1 MQEPQEPQQWQRR
14 WAKVL
19 KTTSLN
25 HKSQATP
32 FQVSVFTATSEVAR
46 YLILK
51 SLEGKVLGWR

>member
-25 HKSQATP
+25 LKSQATP
-32 FQVSVFTATSEVAR
+32 FQISVFTAISEVAR
-46 YLILK
+46 YLMLK
-51 SLEGKVLGWR
+51 SLEGKVLEI